1 MKKIKKWFIE
11 RALPV
16 YARES
21 LLKEVARLEREN
33 AELRAE
39 NLSQQAY
46 IRGLENGVR
55 SVRRITINNNT
66 GDVKK

>member
-1 MKKIKKWFIE
+1 MKKIKKWFVE

-46 IRGLENGVR
+46 IRGFENGVR

-66 GDVKK
+66 GDVTK